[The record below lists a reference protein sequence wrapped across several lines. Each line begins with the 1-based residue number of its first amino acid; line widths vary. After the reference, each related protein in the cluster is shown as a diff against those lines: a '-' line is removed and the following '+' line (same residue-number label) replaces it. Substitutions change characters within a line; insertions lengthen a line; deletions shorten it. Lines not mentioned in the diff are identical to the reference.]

1 MKKIFFL
8 IYFIFLKFGLSFQC
22 VPMFEYRIENN
33 KLMFGSKIVEKADI
47 ETFEQLDVN
56 FGKDK
61 NHIYYK
67 GKKVKNLDSKTFS
80 VLQQVKYE
88 GYCDKNSP
96 YTSLKVL
103 LIEEFTDI
111 NGVYWREDFI
121 KKGILKL
128 E

>member
-56 FGKDK
+56 FGEDDARKRISNAAK
-61 NHIYYK
+61 NFNLTVKTALALLQRNKTKKLSVKRKALGAAFNMQYK
-67 GKKVKNLDSKTFS
+67 
-80 VLQQVKYE
+80 
-88 GYCDKNSP
+88 
-96 YTSLKVL
+96 
-103 LIEEFTDI
+103 EELM
-111 NGVYWREDFI
+111 
-121 KKGILKL
+121 KGHL
-128 E
+128 